1 MNNFYTGHGYV
12 VMDYAITLLLWLAV
26 LLQVAVLRDRT
37 ICETHFATSCRWL
50 VVAGVCG
57 IAARFTFVLVDSG
70 DVNLSPFGMA
80 SLGVLSVGLI
90 GRPLELL
97 MTPRLHRRHSDWA
110 PLDDDRQV
118 GTGGGW

>member
-1 MNNFYTGHGYV
+1 MSSFNTGHGYV
-12 VMDYAITLLLWLAV
+12 FMDYAITALMWLAV
-26 LLQVAVLRDRT
+26 ILQVAVLRDRS
-37 ICETHFATSCRWL
+37 ICETPFATSCRWL

-57 IAARFTFVLVDSG
+57 IAARFTFVLADSG

-97 MTPRLHRRHSDWA
+97 MTPRQHRRASDWA
-110 PLDDDRQV
+110 PLDDRQV